1 VSQFTLVRHSAYAV
15 GGNRDFEDAVDVCEL
30 SGDQAYRVRAA
41 GGVVFA
47 TLETAQAA
55 ANNANYPNGATRSPP
70 SAPGYFSSLRI
81 GAAEIYIPLS
91 AQSGEDG
98 AQVSSSRRA

>member
-1 VSQFTLVRHSAYAV
+1 MSQFTLVRHSAYAV

-47 TLETAQAA
+47 TLAA
-55 ANNANYPNGATRSPP
+55 AQTAASNNNYPNGATHSPP
-70 SAPGYFSSLRI
+70 KAPGHFSSLRI
-81 GAAEIYIPLS
+81 GGAEIYIPLS
-91 AQSGEDG
+91 AQT
-98 AQVSSSRRA
+98 RA